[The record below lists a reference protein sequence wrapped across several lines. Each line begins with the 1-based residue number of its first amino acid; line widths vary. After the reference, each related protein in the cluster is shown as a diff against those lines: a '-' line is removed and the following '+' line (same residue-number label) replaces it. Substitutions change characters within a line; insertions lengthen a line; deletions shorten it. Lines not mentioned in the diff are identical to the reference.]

1 MSKLDISKIASKVL
15 AQQHSEKQIETF
27 KIFYKNNLQGI
38 KNRQVVLSQ
47 LYDLCIRFQKLTP
60 HTIIISDPERSKLES
75 ETESFLKKYFSKN
88 ILELYHREIPTSAP
102 KRKLPNPENKFWISF
117 IDILSQSFEVV
128 SEKSNQELNYKK
140 NFLIFL
146 NDCFFR
152 YGLHPDILKR
162 NIDIYKRYNIVLE
175 HHFKSPKTKQTEL
188 KSLMKLD
195 ILKNE
200 FITPYENRF
209 PIKINGKLIPFKSIY
224 QIKITSTLLLD
235 DEIELFAAKNNFA
248 WTEKNKEQ
256 LTFIYCCQDETETF
270 HRNPYL
276 IDQEKEKF
284 RNQNVCFVN
293 PTTIVELQKIKSKEY
308 DLIKLI
314 QLCKELNYATSTSNL
329 FSTSLLVR
337 AIIDHIPPIFGFKNF
352 SEVANNYSGG
362 TRSFKKSMQTLN
374 NSLRNIADNNIH
386 SQVRNKEVLTTTTQ
400 VDFTQELDL
409 LLSEIVRIL
418 K

>member
-15 AQQHSEKQIETF
+15 AQQQSERQIETF
-27 KIFYKNNLQGI
+27 KLFYKNNLQRI

-47 LYDLCIRFQKLTP
+47 LYDLCVRFQKLTP

-75 ETESFLKKYFSKN
+75 ETESFLRKYFSKN
-88 ILELYHREIPTSAP
+88 ILKLYHREIPTPAP
-102 KRKLPNPENKFWISF
+102 IRKLPNPKNNFWIGLIDSF
-117 IDILSQSFEVV
+117 SQSFEMANEQ
-128 SEKSNQELNYKK
+128 SKQELTYKT

-146 NDCFFR
+146 NNCLFR

-175 HHFKSPKTKQTEL
+175 HHFKSPKTKQTEF

-195 ILKNE
+195 TLINE
-200 FITPYENRF
+200 FITPYENKL
-209 PIKINGKLIPFKSIY
+209 PIRINGKLIPFKSIY

-235 DEIELFAAKNNFA
+235 DEIELFA
-248 WTEKNKEQ
+248 TKNKFTWTDKEKDQ
-256 LTFIYCCQDETETF
+256 LTFINCCQDETETF

-276 IDQEKEKF
+276 IDQKKEKF
-284 RNQNVCFVN
+284 RNQNVGFVN
-293 PTTIVELQKIKSKEY
+293 LTRIAELQNIKSKEY

-314 QLCKELNYATSTSNL
+314 QLCIELNNASSTNNL
-329 FSTSLLVR
+329 FSASLLVR
-337 AIIDHIPPIFGFKNF
+337 AIIDHVPPIFGFKNF

-362 TRSFKKSMQTLN
+362 TRSFKKSMQILD

-386 SQVRNKEVLTTTTQ
+386 SQVRNKEVLPTTTQ
-400 VDFTQELDL
+400 VDFTRELDL